1 MAQAKVENIHAW
13 GLGSVVKFVK
23 TWIPFSDTGLK
34 KRGGV
39 ESVSK
44 AGLEV
49 QASLEYTAILL
60 KNRETLWS

>member
-1 MAQAKVENIHAW
+1 M
-13 GLGSVVKFVK
+13 
-23 TWIPFSDTGLK
+23 
-34 KRGGV
+34 

-60 KNRETLWS
+60 KNRERDTLKLAAKDFKNSYYIFKNIKKNEHDKNT